1 MYSILHKHKG
11 ITVAIIFLATV
22 GFFIWLFLTGGITN
36 TTSSQRCVVEVN
48 SGCITLK
55 DYRREMLKF
64 SEFLKNQQ
72 MEQVVKEQVLS
83 NLIAQELLYQKA
95 KSLNIVAS
103 DEELIEVIKSDPVFH
118 EGGVFSASKYKELLS
133 RIGMTPEEYE
143 DYLRKAISIQKLIRF
158 LTNGVYITEKE
169 LEINLIVD
177 STLLSGKLY
186 LITPS
191 DVKDKYSPTEKD
203 LLDYYQKNIETFKRP
218 EVRVLW
224 IWKEKDKE
232 KALALYKDLKAGKEV
247 KGFEEYRIPEDNP
260 KLGETI
266 KIEAQKLT
274 LQDRIS
280 TFKDGE
286 NYVVLYLREILPPGY
301 EDFERV
307 KEKVREKLIE
317 EKSQT
322 LAKERAE
329 EALKALREGKEPNLK
344 SLNFSDTPAIQIS
357 AVIDIDQKDLIKM
370 ATSKEKVF
378 GPYSLKQGYG
388 ILVIDARNRKNIEEG
403 EKKEILRDL
412 HSLKSQAILSK
423 YVENLERKSKIK
435 INRELIGGS

>member
-11 ITVAIIFLATV
+11 ITVAIISIATI
-22 GFFIWLFLTGGITN
+22 GFFIWLFFTGGIADI
-36 TTSSQRCVVEVN
+36 TSSQRCVVEVN

-64 SEFLKNQQ
+64 SELLKNQQ
-72 MEQVVKEQVLS
+72 MEQMVKEQVLS

-158 LTNGVYITEKE
+158 LTNGAYITEKE

-232 KALALYKDLKAGKEV
+232 KALALYKDLKAGREV

-266 KIEAQKLT
+266 KVEAQKLT

-357 AVIDIDQKDLIKM
+357 AVIDVDQKDLIRM

-388 ILVIDARNRKNIEEG
+388 ILVIDTRNRKNIEEG

-412 HSLKSQAILSK
+412 LSLKSQAILSK
-423 YVENLERKSKIK
+423 YVENLEKNSKIK
-435 INRELIGGS
+435 INRELIGGI